1 MACNFSAITQFQ
13 ISNHEENTLNIILE
27 LTNYHTKHHFEK
39 QSAFTKSKHES
50 DKSLLTVSSWFANR
64 HKDLTTVSMLFYILP
79 TLFLV
84 IKHW

>member
-1 MACNFSAITQFQ
+1 
-13 ISNHEENTLNIILE
+13 
-27 LTNYHTKHHFEK
+27 
-39 QSAFTKSKHES
+39 
-50 DKSLLTVSSWFANR
+50 LTVSSWFANR